1 MKKSILTGILALA
14 AGASGMMAQA
24 TPPAAPPAA
33 AAPAGPK
40 GPAPKSQAELTAIQA
55 MFAAQQQNNLDGV
68 IKAADELMTKFADT
82 EFKELALYLE
92 AEAYA
97 QKGDNT
103 KAQLYSEQALAINP
117 KSFQASIML
126 AELLGKQTRENDL
139 DREEKLGK
147 VEKYANDAIANVKD
161 QPKPRPEA
169 PDDQWAEF
177 KKGIIARAHAAI
189 GTAQLIRKKYEAAA
203 AEFKLAVDKDPQ
215 PAFMVRQASALQSA
229 GKNDEASAL
238 CDKILAEPN
247 LHPQIKQV
255 AQQIKA
261 ATVKK

>member
-1 MKKSILTGILALA
+1 MKKSILTGVLAIA
-14 AGASGMMAQA
+14 AGASALMAQA
-24 TPPAAPPAA
+24 TPPTVPVAPAA
-33 AAPAGPK
+33 PK

-55 MFAAQQQNNLDGV
+55 MVQANQQNNPDAV
-68 IKAADELMTKFADT
+68 IKAAEELMTKFADT
-82 EFKELALYLE
+82 EFKELALNME
-92 AEAYA
+92 SEAYV

-103 KAQLYSEQALAINP
+103 KAQVYAEQALALNP
-117 KSFQASIML
+117 KNYQAALTM

-147 VEKYANDAIANVKD
+147 AEKYANDAINTVKD
-161 QPKPRPEA
+161 TPKPNPQIT
-169 PDDQWAEF
+169 DDQWNEY
-177 KKGIIARAHAAI
+177 KKGLIARAHNAI
-189 GTAQLIRKKYEAAA
+189 GTGQLIRKKYDAAA
-203 AEFKLAVDKDPQ
+203 AEFKLAVDNDPQ

-229 GKNDEASAL
+229 GKNEEAAAL
-238 CDKILAEPN
+238 CDKVLAEPN

>member
-24 TPPAAPPAA
+24 TPPPAAP

-92 AEAYA
+92 AEAYG

-117 KSFQASIML
+117 KSFQANIML

-147 VEKYANDAIANVKD
+147 VEKYAKDAMEYVKD
-161 QPKPRPEA
+161 APKPNPQV
-169 PDDQWAEF
+169 PDEQWNEF
-177 KKGIIARAHAAI
+177 KNGIVARGHVAL
-189 GTAQLIRKKYEAAA
+189 GTAQLIRKKYDAAA

-229 GKNDEASAL
+229 GKNEEASAL
-238 CDKILAEPN
+238 CDKILADPT